1 MPIVKRSQLLL
12 DAGYTREQIIKR
24 VLEVAEIRR
33 LRAES
38 TLDISSSSKN
48 NNGFGKFSK
57 DIIGGLS
64 KFAMI
69 GVGSNKPTKAR
80 TVTARTA

>member
-57 DIIGGLS
+57 DFVSGFS
-64 KFAMI
+64 NFAKI
-69 GVGSNKPTKAR
+69 GVGPKPTKAI